1 MKSETLTEILE
12 NKIVIILRGVEREKL
27 IPLAEALYAGGI
39 RLVEITYSQ
48 DGSIPDKETG
58 EAIRLLCD
66 AFAGR
71 MTVGAG
77 TVLTEEQVQLTYEA
91 GGKFIISPDTNGAVI
106 KETIRLGLVSI
117 PGALTPTEA
126 AAAYAFGCD
135 LVKLFPV
142 SALGPSYLK
151 AIAAPLSGIKFL
163 AVGGVNAKNIGEYLE
178 AGAVGVGIGGGITSL
193 LRENNYEAITEMAR
207 GFVREAKNG

>member
-1 MKSETLTEILE
+1 MKSETLNEILE

-66 AFAGR
+66 AFRGR

-77 TVLTEEQVQLTYEA
+77 TVLTEEQVRLTYEA

-106 KETIRLGLVSI
+106 KETVRLGLVSI

-126 AAAYAFGCD
+126 AAARAFGCD
-135 LVKLFPV
+135 FVKLFPV

-163 AVGGVNAKNIGEYLE
+163 AVGGVNVKNIGEYLS

-193 LRENNYEAITEMAR
+193 LRENDYEAITEMAR